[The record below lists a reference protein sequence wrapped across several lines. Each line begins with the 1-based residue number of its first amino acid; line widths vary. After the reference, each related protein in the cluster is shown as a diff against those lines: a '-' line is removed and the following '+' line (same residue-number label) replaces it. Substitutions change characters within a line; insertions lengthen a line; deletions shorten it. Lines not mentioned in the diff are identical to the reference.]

1 MFEDSL
7 VESRIGEVS
16 SSRRWTTVASM
27 GLQFVVAG
35 LVVAL
40 PLLHP
45 EAVSFETEAPKMLL
59 PLPPKPYTPPT
70 RVQRI
75 TEAASSA
82 ALPEVSRPAIISA
95 LPPSRNASANEEPSL
110 FTPGNGM
117 GMGSALPGGIL
128 EGGGGGPHPSV
139 SAASVTPHN
148 KAISVSSGVSEGMLI
163 APIRPVYPSIARAAH
178 VEGTVILEAVI
189 SRSGTIESLHVLS
202 GPMMLRSAAIDAIRA
217 ARYKPYRL
225 NGDAVD
231 VQTTIT
237 VNFRIGA

>member
-7 VESRIGEVS
+7 VESRVGAIS
-16 SSRRWTTVASM
+16 STRRWTTLASM
-27 GLQFVVAG
+27 SLQFVVAG
-35 LVVAL
+35 LVIAL

-45 EAVSFETEAPKMLL
+45 EAVSFEFEAPKMLL
-59 PLPPKPYTPPT
+59 PLPPKPHTPPV

-95 LPPSRNASANEEPSL
+95 LPPVSNTSASEEPSL
-110 FTPGNGM
+110 FTPGNGI
-117 GMGSALPGGIL
+117 GMGSELPGGIL
-128 EGGGGGPHPSV
+128 EAGGGGPHPSV
-139 SAASVTPHN
+139 SAASVTPH
-148 KAISVSSGVSEGMLI
+148 KTISVSSGVSEGMLI

-178 VEGTVILEAVI
+178 VEGTVIVEAVI

-202 GPMMLRSAAIDAIRA
+202 GPMMLRSAAMDAIRA

-237 VNFRIGA
+237 VNFRMGA

>member
-7 VESRIGEVS
+7 VESRVGEVS

-27 GLQFVVAG
+27 SLQFAVAG
-35 LVVAL
+35 LVIAL

-45 EAVSFETEAPKMLL
+45 EAVSFEIEAPKMLL
-59 PLPPKPYTPPT
+59 PLPPKPHAPPV

-75 TEAASSA
+75 TQAASNA
-82 ALPEVSRPAIISA
+82 DLPDVSRPAITSA
-95 LPPSRNASANEEPSL
+95 FPSDRDTSANEEPSL
-110 FTPGNGM
+110 LTPGNGM
-117 GMGSALPGGIL
+117 GMHTELPGEIL
-128 EGGGGGPHPSV
+128 QGGGGIRPSV
-139 SAASVTPHN
+139 SVGSVTPHKTIN
-148 KAISVSSGVSEGMLI
+148 VSGGVSEGMLI

-178 VEGTVILEAVI
+178 VEGTVIVEAVI

-202 GPMMLRSAAIDAIRA
+202 GPMMLRSAALDAIQA

-237 VNFRIGA
+237 VNFRMAS